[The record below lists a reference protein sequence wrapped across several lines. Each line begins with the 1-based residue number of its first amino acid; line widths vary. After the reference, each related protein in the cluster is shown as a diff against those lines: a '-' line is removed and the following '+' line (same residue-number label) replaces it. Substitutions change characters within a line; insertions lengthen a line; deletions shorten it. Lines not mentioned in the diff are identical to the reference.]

1 MQLARPG
8 EPSFGS
14 GLPRLHR
21 TNVPVTSMAPM
32 GEQIAPES
40 HSRRSKVSIW
50 HLLTITRT
58 LAWSEFKLRY
68 AGSALGYFWSFAK
81 PMLLFGVLYV
91 VFHRLLR
98 LGEGVPRY
106 PEGLLL
112 GIVLWTFFA
121 ETTLGS
127 VAVLVQRADMLRKVA
142 FPSVALPVAVAT
154 TATFALF
161 FNFIT
166 VLGLL
171 IASGIEPTMHWFW
184 LPLLLVELY
193 LITLGAALVVSA
205 LFVTMRDV
213 GQLWDVMVQLL
224 FYATPILYPL
234 TLLSAEPVIDRL
246 GISARMAALFNPM
259 GQTIE
264 QMKRIL
270 VLEQSGDLGD
280 VLPGLWILVPYC
292 VGLTIV
298 IAGVLLFR
306 RASVR
311 MVEQL

>member
-1 MQLARPG
+1 MNDDAASRVR
-8 EPSFGS
+8 SNRS
-14 GLPRLHR
+14 NR
-21 TNVPVTSMAPM
+21 VTL
-32 GEQIAPES
+32 G
-40 HSRRSKVSIW
+40 
-50 HLLTITRT
+50 HLLSITRT

-68 AGSALGYFWSFAK
+68 AGSVLGYFWSFAK
-81 PMLLFGVLYV
+81 PMMLFGVLYV

-98 LGEGVPRY
+98 LGEGVAHY
-106 PEGLLL
+106 PEGLLT

-142 FPSVALPVAVAT
+142 FPAVALPIAVAT

-161 FNFIT
+161 FNFATI
-166 VLGLL
+166 LGLL
-171 IASGIEPTMHWFW
+171 LASGIHPTIHWLW
-184 LPLLLVELY
+184 LPLLLTELY

-205 LFVTMRDV
+205 LFVTMRDI
-213 GQLWDVMVQLL
+213 GQLWEVMVQLL

-234 TLLSAEPVIDRL
+234 TLLSAAP
-246 GISARMAALFNPM
+246 ISGHTIVSQRMLSLFNPI

-264 QMKRIL
+264 QTKRIL
-270 VLEQSGDLGD
+270 VLGQSGSIGD
-280 VLPGLWILVPYC
+280 ILPGGWIVVPYL
-292 VGLTIV
+292 VGVVLL
-298 IAGVLLFR
+298 ASGVALFR